1 MVFIII
7 VGLILHCLFLSNSM
21 LTSCAGEVQ
30 LIHVNNSQAKNKAL
44 TFPGPARNECTV
56 RK

>member
-1 MVFIII
+1 M
-7 VGLILHCLFLSNSM
+7 VGLILHCSFLGNSV

-44 TFPGPARNECTV
+44 TLPRPARNECTAG
-56 RK
+56 K